1 MDLHHALELSRHL
14 QSSKPLLAIQDLDDR
29 ISIQPLFRS

>member
-1 MDLHHALELSRHL
+1 MNLQHELELSRHVHP
-14 QSSKPLLAIQDLDDR
+14 SKPLLAIQDLDDR